1 MIIRLSKALLV
12 CAIALF
18 ATLVAFGNIT
28 DYGSNFAFVRH
39 VFMMDTIFPD
49 ATITYRSIQSPWLHH
64 AGYIGIIFLESLT
77 ALLCWVGGVRLL
89 CGLKLPAVAFNRK
102 KKTGGGGSDARFSD
116 LAGGVYVGGGRMV
129 RHVDVETMERSAGRL
144 SVLCHHYSGADL
156 PGATRWGVRRVTDM
170 SAGAQ
175 QVAPSDKAGGYSRL
189 PVNTAAV

>member
-77 ALLCWVGGVRLL
+77 ALLCWVGGVRL
-89 CGLKLPAVAFNRK
+89 KLPAVAFNRK
-102 KKTGGGGSDARFSD
+102 KK
-116 LAGGVYVGGGRMV
+116 LAVVGLTLGFLTWQVGFMSVGGEWFGMWMSKQWNGVPDAFRFFV
-129 RHVDVETMERSAGRL
+129 TIIL
-144 SVLCHHYSGADL
+144 VLIYLVQRDGELDE
-156 PGATRWGVRRVTDM
+156 
-170 SAGAQ
+170 
-175 QVAPSDKAGGYSRL
+175 
-189 PVNTAAV
+189 